1 LAFQEAK
8 EATAQRIAPGALV
21 RVKGVLIFKLV
32 RDTRIVEATIRVY
45 READRPAVVRLSLRA
60 WAPVH
65 ASIREVLGDE
75 IFEGLYGG
83 DWRHQQQHDV
93 EKVLSDEKS
102 EVRVAE
108 VDGEVV
114 GFVAAGTEA
123 DSTMGEI
130 SMVAVDPAF
139 QNRGLGTQLTDSA
152 TDWLRESG
160 MSVVLVSTGGDVGHA
175 PARRTYEKADF
186 TPMPIVNYFKAL

>member
-1 LAFQEAK
+1 
-8 EATAQRIAPGALV
+8 
-21 RVKGVLIFKLV
+21 
-32 RDTRIVEATIRVY
+32 VEATIRVY
-45 READRPAVVRLSLRA
+45 RAADRPAVVRLSLRA

-65 ASIREVLGDE
+65 TSIREVLGDQ
-75 IFEGLYGG
+75 IFEGLYGD
-83 DWRHQQQHDV
+83 DWRRQQQADV
-93 EKVLSDEKS
+93 EKILSDGKS

-114 GFVAAGTEA
+114 GFVAAVVGV

-152 TDWLRESG
+152 TDWLREAG
-160 MSVVLVSTGGDVGHA
+160 VSVVLVSTGGDVGHA